1 MSASTGKQVQSGW
14 ACRKLDYGHVD
25 SNDDEKQGVQ
35 PLQWKHGLVN
45 FRCFNDGSL
54 YTANPIPYN
63 RVQEVYNL

>member
-25 SNDDEKQGVQ
+25 SNDDEKQVVQ

-45 FRCFNDGSL
+45 L
-54 YTANPIPYN
+54 AI
-63 RVQEVYNL
+63 VQFPTCPSRLNLFAC